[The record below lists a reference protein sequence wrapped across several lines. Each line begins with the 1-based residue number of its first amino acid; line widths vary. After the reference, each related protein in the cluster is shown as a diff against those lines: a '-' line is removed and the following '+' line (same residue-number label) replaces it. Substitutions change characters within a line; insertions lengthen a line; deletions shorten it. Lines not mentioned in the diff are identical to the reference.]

1 MKQKRNIF
9 FAAAT
14 LTAVLSLAAGF
25 SVQAAELS
33 RPAAGGTEEAVSFAP
48 ASEVTETF
56 YGSSYNKFWSNLT
69 CECKLESVYGS
80 STSIHAMTT
89 YDGSNT
95 MVAIH
100 STAYNANNAPIGS
113 NGNAAN
119 GTVATSYNTTDSV
132 YYSYQKHEALEKG
145 LTVNAILYQY

>member
-56 YGSSYNKFWSNLT
+56 YGSSYEATMDELSYRCTWTPASA
-69 CECKLESVYGS
+69 S
-80 STSIHAMTT
+80 STHVEARTT

-145 LTVNAILYQY
+145 VTVNAILYRY

>member
-48 ASEVTETF
+48 ASEVTENL
-56 YGSSYNKFWSNLT
+56 YGGSYDKVLNGLT
-69 CECKLESVYGS
+69 CECDWKAINNS
-80 STSIHAMTT
+80 STGIHAMTT
-89 YDGSNT
+89 YN
-95 MVAIH
+95 M
-100 STAYNANNAPIGS
+100 STTVVTINSSAYNESNAPIGS

-119 GTVATSYNTTDSV
+119 GTVATSYNTTERV
-132 YYSYQKHEALEKG
+132 YYSYQKHAAPERG
-145 LTVNAILYQY
+145 LTVNIILHWY